1 MKRTE
6 REVYDFTKKKLQ
18 EAQGK
23 LAKIGDGYKYSDRLD
38 TECCM
43 LEAKIKAYEE
53 VLNFIGTIRTKG
65 E

>member
-6 REVYDFTKKKLQ
+6 REIHDFVKKKLE
-18 EAQGK
+18 EAEARKSSEEMISDKAIYGLDK
-23 LAKIGDGYKYSDRLD
+23 KI
-38 TECCM
+38 E
-43 LEAKIKAYEE
+43 AYEE

>member
-6 REVYDFTKKKLQ
+6 KDIYDFVKKKLE
-18 EAQGK
+18 EAETRKSSEEVISDKAIYGLNK
-23 LAKIGDGYKYSDRLD
+23 KI
-38 TECCM
+38 E
-43 LEAKIKAYEE
+43 AYEE

>member
-6 REVYDFTKKKLQ
+6 REIYDFVKKKLE
-18 EAQGK
+18 EAEARRSGEEVISDK
-23 LAKIGDGYKYSDRLD
+23 AIYGLDKKI
-38 TECCM
+38 E
-43 LEAKIKAYEE
+43 AYEE